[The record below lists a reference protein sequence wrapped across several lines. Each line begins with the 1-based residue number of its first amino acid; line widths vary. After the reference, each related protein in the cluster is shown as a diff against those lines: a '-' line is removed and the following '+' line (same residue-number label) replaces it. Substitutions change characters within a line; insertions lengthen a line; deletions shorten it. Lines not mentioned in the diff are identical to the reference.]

1 MKMRDPLSNGGQR
14 ILFLGAFLAA
24 MTAAP
29 AVSFAVQAVPGP
41 AESVRDTRSGPGAE
55 ILDETPVPG
64 SPSEVRFTL
73 TEIRVEHEGIRLED
87 EKLAEISAR
96 YVGREIA
103 GTALSG
109 LLAELTAHARGHGY
123 PTAAAYIPE
132 QTAKEGRLL
141 LRILPGR
148 LGKITLDNE
157 SRLSDDVARGIL
169 ARLKE
174 KEIIRTKDLET
185 ALFLLDDLSGV
196 KAAGILSAGSGV
208 GETDL
213 TVKISDDQPVSA
225 ILYAE
230 NYGSKSA
237 GRYRYGLSASLEN
250 VGRVGGRLTVGG
262 MISNRKQHAYN
273 IGYEMPLGHS
283 ATKLGFGY
291 SRSDYELGSI
301 FSELGAEGVASTW
314 SLWGETPLWKTSKSA
329 LAVTYGFDY
338 RDITDEMM
346 GYTWDKHSVAFHA
359 GLNGMARGGG
369 TYFAYRFDVKGGTLT
384 ADSDTARITG
394 EAARTTGGFWKGT
407 LDLTAVQSL
416 GHSTDILLK
425 AQGQKASRN
434 LDSSEQ
440 FYLGGA
446 RGVRAYPQG
455 EASGDDGVLG
465 TLELRWHT
473 PMRGLTLSAYLDAG
487 AVNVTRDGNGGSETL
502 KGWGLGVTYNPGND
516 WFARV
521 DYARRIGSPEIMS
534 SDAKSRGRIW
544 FQAGKMF

>member
-1 MKMRDPLSNGGQR
+1 MKRSNRLLRGGR
-14 ILFLGAFLAA
+14 LFLWAFLAA
-24 MTAAP
+24 MAAAP
-29 AVSFAVQAVPGP
+29 SISFAAQAVPEP
-41 AESVRDTRSGPGAE
+41 AESVKDDRPGPGAE
-55 ILDETPVPG
+55 IFDETPAPG

-73 TEIRVEHEGIRLED
+73 TEIRVEHEGIQLED
-87 EKLAEISAR
+87 EKLTEISSR
-96 YVGREIA
+96 YVGREITGA
-103 GTALSG
+103 DLSDLLSG
-109 LLAELTAHARGHGY
+109 LTNYARSHGY
-123 PTAAAYIPE
+123 ATAAAYVPA
-132 QTAKEGRLL
+132 QTAMEGRLL

-148 LGKITLDNE
+148 LGRITLDNE
-157 SRLSDDVARGIL
+157 SRLSDGVALGIL
-169 ARLKE
+169 GRLKE
-174 KEIIRTKDLET
+174 KEILRTKDLES

-196 KAAGILSAGSGV
+196 RATGTLSAGSGV

-213 TVKISDDQPVSA
+213 AVKISDDKPASA

-230 NYGSKSA
+230 NFGSESA
-237 GRYRYGLSASLEN
+237 GRYRFGLSASLEN

-262 MISNRKQHAYN
+262 MLSNRKQHAYN
-273 IGYEMPLGHS
+273 IGYEMPVGHS
-283 ATKLGFGY
+283 ATRLGIGY

-346 GYTWDKHSVAFHA
+346 GYTWEKHSVALRA
-359 GLNGMARGGG
+359 GLNGMARGEG
-369 TYFAYRFDVKGGTLT
+369 TYLSWRFDLRGGSLT
-384 ADSDTARITG
+384 ADSDTARTTG
-394 EAARTTGGFWKGT
+394 EAAGTLGGFWKGT

-440 FYLGGA
+440 MYLGGA
-446 RGVRAYPQG
+446 KGVRAYPQG

-473 PMRGLTLSAYLDAG
+473 PVRGLTLSTYLDAG
-487 AVNVTRDGNGGSETL
+487 AVNVTRDGSGGGETL
-502 KGWGLGVTYNPGND
+502 KGWGIGAAYSRDND

-521 DYARRIGSPEIMS
+521 DYARRIGAPEIMS
-534 SDAKSRGRIW
+534 SDAKSRERFW
-544 FQAGKMF
+544 FLVGKMF